1 MNVVKLRL
9 PANRTRRSFASSGL
23 GRFLTGMLKHIRPM
37 DGVEQ
42 IDLRG
47 DAVVA
52 VAVAPA
58 AVKAPVFSIVERAKE
73 SQYERESRREWDRQR
88 RRLQASLQLQKTGQ

>member
-9 PANRTRRSFASSGL
+9 PANQTRGGFARSGL
-23 GRFLTGMLKHIRPM
+23 GRFLTAMLKHIRPM

-42 IDLRG
+42 IDLR
-47 DAVVA
+47 DDPATVA
-52 VAVAPA
+52 VATPA
-58 AVKAPVFSIVERAKE
+58 RVKAPVFSIVERAKE

-88 RRLQASLQLQKTGQ
+88 RRLQASLQLQKTVQ

>member
-47 DAVVA
+47 DVA